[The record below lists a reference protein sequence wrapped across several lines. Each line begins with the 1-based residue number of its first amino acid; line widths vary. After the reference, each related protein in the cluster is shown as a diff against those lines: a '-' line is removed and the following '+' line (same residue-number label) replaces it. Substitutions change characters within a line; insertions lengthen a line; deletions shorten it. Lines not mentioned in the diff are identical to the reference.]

1 MRLSHLHHR
10 LRNKFQLHLA
20 VDPQRPETPS
30 VTPADVPYREN
41 PEVGPVNLRVK
52 LERQAQG
59 GPFEWPNIVVL
70 NQTVVKLLGEDRQI
84 VELGG
89 GTGRFAIEA
98 AEDPQRQ
105 IVCSEFDTQAHHWA
119 IANRSRPNVTY
130 VNGPVTTAR
139 GPFDVAVAIEVVE
152 HITDYSGFLR
162 TLAGLAPRALVTTP
176 NRCRD
181 ASADH
186 AGPPR
191 YYQHVREWS
200 AGEFYWVMRCFW
212 KDVRLLAMPDPMSA
226 HALQV
231 DVDTR
236 LTPLIADC
244 RQPIES

>member
-1 MRLSHLHHR
+1 MRLNTLHHR
-10 LRNKFQLHLA
+10 LWNKVQLHLA
-20 VDPQRPETPS
+20 PDVKSPDTHPI
-30 VTPADVPYREN
+30 TPADVPYREN

-59 GPFEWPNIVVL
+59 GPFEWPNIVAL
-70 NQTVVKLLGEDRQI
+70 NQTVVKMLGEDRRI

-98 AEDPQRQ
+98 AEDSQRA
-105 IVCSEFDTQAHHWA
+105 ILCSEFDTRAHHWA
-119 IANRSRPNVTY
+119 IANRARPNVKY
-130 VNGPVTTAR
+130 VNGPVTVDD

-152 HITDYSGFLR
+152 HITDYARFLR

-176 NRCRD
+176 NRRRD
-181 ASADH
+181 AGSDN

-212 KDVRLLAMPDPMSA
+212 KDVRLLAMPDAMTA
-226 HALQV
+226 HAVQV

-244 RQPIES
+244 SQPIA